1 MANDYNPDRWEEIQQ
16 IHRDN
21 HTLYQILGGIVLV
34 GIGLVIGQVLFA
46 GDEGYATN
54 LFTEGLALG
63 ATVFVLNL
71 LARQREER
79 TLKKRLIQQLGSSF
93 NIIALTALEE
103 LWSRGWLQD
112 GSLRGADLS
121 RADLR
126 GADLGKANLTG
137 VQFFS
142 RRYGHARFD
151 NTTRLPDETFWQD
164 DYPISDIQ
172 RYTNPD
178 HPDYWR
184 GYGLREA
191 NLARRDYTAA
201 NLRGADMFASNLWNA
216 QLPRA
221 NLQRAILIRARM
233 RNANLT
239 AANLKEAELDY
250 ADLRQANLIDADFS
264 GADMQGV
271 NLEGADLTGTN
282 LDGARLI
289 GAVLPNS
296 EKYTPG
302 MNVAVFGA
310 VGVPSDDP
318 RPASPSGD

>member
-16 IHRDN
+16 IHHDN
-21 HTLYQILGGIVLV
+21 HSLYQMLGGVLLV
-34 GIGLVIGQVLFA
+34 AIGLVIGNILFS

-54 LFTEGLALG
+54 LFTEALSLG

-71 LARQREER
+71 LAKQREER

-112 GSLRGADLS
+112 GSLRGVDLS

-142 RRYGHARFD
+142 RRYGHVHFD
-151 NTTRLPDETFWQD
+151 EHTRLPDETFWQED
-164 DYPISDIQ
+164 NPITDIE

-178 HPDYWR
+178 HPEYWQ
-184 GYGLREA
+184 GFGLHEA

-201 NLRGADMFASNLWNA
+201 NLRGADMFGCNLWNA
-216 QLPRA
+216 QLIRA
-221 NLQRAILIRARM
+221 NLQHAILIRARL
-233 RNANLT
+233 RNTNLTGANLI
-239 AANLKEAELDY
+239 NAELDY
-250 ADLRQANLIDADFS
+250 ADLRQANLMGADFS

-271 NLEGADLTGTN
+271 DLEGAELSGAK
-282 LDGARLI
+282 LDGARLV
-289 GAVLPNS
+289 GAILPNS
-296 EKYTPG
+296 EKYQPG
-302 MNVAVFGA
+302 MDMSVFGV
-310 VGVPSDDP
+310 VGTPSDEP
-318 RPASPSGD
+318 RPLSPSGD